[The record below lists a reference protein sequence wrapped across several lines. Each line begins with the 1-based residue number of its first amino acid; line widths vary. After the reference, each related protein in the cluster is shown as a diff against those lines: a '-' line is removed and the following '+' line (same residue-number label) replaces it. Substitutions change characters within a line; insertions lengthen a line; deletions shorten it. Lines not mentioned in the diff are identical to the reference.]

1 MLPRNQDHPLPVANP
16 YGIGLGAC
24 REARSAVVLLTGLS
38 ICTLSPR
45 CRRRGRP
52 GCLLMQHGLNAL
64 ASAPHG
70 YAVRLQAW
78 KLSLTMACPVRARD
92 ALCKGAAPDPLR
104 CSYIAVW
111 PARTGAMARS
121 ATGRAVIEF
130 GLRANNS
137 ENTSLS
143 AAPPAAQH
151 RLLLSRAYTIEQC
164 HLFLHVATCPTPLK

>member
-38 ICTLSPR
+38 ICTLSMR
-45 CRRRGRP
+45 CGRAQALGLP
-52 GCLLMQHGLNAL
+52 LQQGLNAL
-64 ASAPHG
+64 ACAPYG
-70 YAVRLQAW
+70 YAARLQRW
-78 KLSLTMACPVRARD
+78 KLSLTMARAVRARD
-92 ALCKGAAPDPLR
+92 APHKGAAPDPLR
-104 CSYIAVW
+104 CSYIAAYS
-111 PARTGAMARS
+111 ARTGAVHRS

-130 GLRANNS
+130 GLGANNS
-137 ENTSLS
+137 ENTSLF